1 MNCSRILGKYRLQYD
16 FDDLLLGN
24 AEQYVG
30 PLSMGLRVRH
40 PLSVFLSSGVLSIQ
54 LDNRAG
60 LGLFRSI
67 FVHVIVKFGIAF
79 LAVQENLEPILPT
92 LRVTLVSALLEKP
105 EVASFKS
112 LGSGISIRAPV

>member
-24 AEQYVG
+24 AEQYG
-30 PLSMGLRVRH
+30 GSLSMGLRVRH
-40 PLSVFLSSGVLSIQ
+40 PVSVFLSSGVLSIQ
-54 LDNRAG
+54 LDNRVG
-60 LGLFRSI
+60 LSLFRSI
-67 FVHVIVKFGIAF
+67 FVHVIVNFGIAF

-92 LRVTLVSALLEKP
+92 LRATSVNALLEKP
-105 EVASFKS
+105 EDASFTS

>member
-30 PLSMGLRVRH
+30 PLSMGLRVRR
-40 PLSVFLSSGVLSIQ
+40 PLSVFFTSGALSIQ

-67 FVHVIVKFGIAF
+67 FVHVIVKFGIEF
-79 LAVQENLEPILPT
+79 LAVQENFDLILPT
-92 LRVTLVSALLEKP
+92 LRVTLVNALLEKP